1 MPPTLPAMLALGG
14 AGGGAV
20 LCPAQPHLSP
30 LLLNLDLGLGLGLL
44 FLPVVSIE
52 VGKGILHQGGEHKDI
67 ADPEV
72 HIQCLD
78 GRCPWEGGAGTDHQ
92 RGHGQHCGD
101 AWGRRGCR
109 PWSPA
114 TPPNLSAG
122 QAPLTGAGLAGLC
135 PRTWASVQDRS
146 RPDSHPPTCSLGGQA
161 RAPT

>member
-1 MPPTLPAMLALGG
+1 MPPTVPAMLALGG
-14 AGGGAV
+14 AGGGAI

-72 HIQCLD
+72 HVQCLD

-101 AWGRRGCR
+101 A
-109 PWSPA
+109 
-114 TPPNLSAG
+114 
-122 QAPLTGAGLAGLC
+122 
-135 PRTWASVQDRS
+135 
-146 RPDSHPPTCSLGGQA
+146 
-161 RAPT
+161 